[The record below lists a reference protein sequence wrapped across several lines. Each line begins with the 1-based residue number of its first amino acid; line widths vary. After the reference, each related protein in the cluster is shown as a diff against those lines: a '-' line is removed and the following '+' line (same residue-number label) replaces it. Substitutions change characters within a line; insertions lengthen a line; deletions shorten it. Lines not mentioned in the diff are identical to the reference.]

1 MHWSGNTTDRDGE
14 AYNKMYPQSALTLA
28 NNSDLEELKKGMPL
42 SYVYAQTYIPLYA
55 VYDFINKEYAYVF
68 DSRYVKVKDG
78 VINLNLFEMKIM
90 DESQQQ
96 TSDAEQEDIMHNMQ
110 RRAII
115 NINKEQFNINAFNQ
129 KVE

>member
-1 MHWSGNTTDRDGE
+1 
-14 AYNKMYPQSALTLA
+14 
-28 NNSDLEELKKGMPL
+28 
-42 SYVYAQTYIPLYA
+42 
-55 VYDFINKEYAYVF
+55 
-68 DSRYVKVKDG
+68 
-78 VINLNLFEMKIM
+78 M

-129 KVE
+129 KVKTNKGIIEIFIDPKCKKLLYNIDYLKFKQGTSEIDLPTQKEIEQDPDLKYLGHPFDAASYLVEYYWAIKNRKGK